1 MMGVADAPR
10 YPCAITV
17 HCDLCPTAVRADYLV
32 RDSDGKET
40 RRDIA
45 RTYLRTQGWR
55 CGDTGDYCPDHKD
68 FTAPQ
73 PSTEDTTMTDQLRAE
88 LLRLINERGV
98 VDLDAEDLAND
109 VTQLFQPDNP
119 GCWAEDET
127 TATTRCLVKFVENN
141 QWEGETWTH
150 WLQVNGNEDEL
161 TKLSNLLAELE
172 LEADEDAEDPP
183 YELVDFEQ
191 QTLSEEH
198 VDVLVEHAGGDGYA
212 AAHTKVVGKFVCPDS
227 LGEGGRAIYK
237 GDITKH
243 FTLEAA

>member
-1 MMGVADAPR
+1 MADDNAQLLTDAAAAALDQFPGPIGNHLATSYIDAANSHAMNGGTWDR
-10 YPCAITV
+10 FEYLLDSAR
-17 HCDLCPTAVRADYLV
+17 AVLDQ
-32 RDSDGKET
+32 T
-40 RRDIA
+40 
-45 RTYLRTQGWR
+45 TT
-55 CGDTGDYCPDHKD
+55 C
-68 FTAPQ
+68 PQ

-127 TATTRCLVKFVENN
+127 TATTRCFVKFVENN

-183 YELVDFEQ
+183 YELADFKQ
-191 QTLSEEH
+191 QTLSEEY

-237 GDITKH
+237 GDIPKH
-243 FTLEAA
+243 FTVEAA

>member
-1 MMGVADAPR
+1 MADALP
-10 YPCAITV
+10 YPCPVVV
-17 HCDLCPTAVRADYLV
+17 HCDLCPAAHRGDYFVL
-32 RDSDGKET
+32 DSDSKET
-40 RRDIA
+40 RCGFA
-45 RTYLRTQGWR
+45 RAHLRTQGWR
-55 CGDTGDYCPDHKD
+55 CDETGDYCPDHTD
-68 FTAPQ
+68 APQ
-73 PSTEDTTMTDQLRAE
+73 PSTEDTMTDQLRAE
-88 LLRLINERGV
+88 LLRLIHERGV

-127 TATTRCLVKFVENN
+127 IATTRCFVKFVENN
-141 QWEGETWTH
+141 EWEGETWTH

-198 VDVLVEHAGGDGYA
+198 VDVLVEHAGGDGTA